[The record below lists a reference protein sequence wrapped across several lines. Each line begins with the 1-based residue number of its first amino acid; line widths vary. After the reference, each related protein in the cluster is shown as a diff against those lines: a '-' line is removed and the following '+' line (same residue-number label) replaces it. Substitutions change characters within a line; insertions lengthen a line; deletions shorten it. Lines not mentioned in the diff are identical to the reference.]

1 MASNNDTLHQDL
13 LIVNELGLHARSA
26 AKLAKVAQ
34 NALGNVWITH
44 GETVADAKQVIDLLT
59 LAAGCG
65 TRVRVSIETSEDQ
78 NTLKEIAE
86 LFAGGFG
93 E

>member
-1 MASNNDTLHQDL
+1 MASKNETLYKDV

-34 NALGNVWITH
+34 KATGNVWVTF

-59 LAAGCG
+59 LAAGHGAC
-65 TRVRVSIETSEDQ
+65 VRVSIDMIEDRI
-78 NTLKEIAE
+78 TLNQIAE